1 MLMITDRKRK
11 KKYPELKPV
20 WIGIFIDI
28 LGFFIIIPFLPTFIF
43 LYDTTP
49 LMIGLLLATNAIF
62 TFIFAPIWGRAS
74 DKLGRKPMLV
84 ICQCGTT
91 AAFLIL
97 AFSNSLE
104 ILFLSRIVDGIFG
117 GNFTLVKSII
127 SDQVPPKDRGIQMTN
142 VGVVM
147 VLAALIGPGLGGVL
161 SIFGIIGPGLCAA
174 GLSVITIIVTILYLE
189 ESWPKSKRMTKV
201 ERIKEKIKLRENK
214 TAVYLLTLWGFHTL
228 AFMMFMI
235 TAALIMALV
244 LGLNALEIGI
254 LLTIAG
260 IFRAIIRFT
269 IFMPILRF
277 LGENRAIILG
287 LSLSVVVFI
296 LLGFV
301 QDVIGFILIL
311 LLFSFAASCTRGP
324 LTAKITLA
332 VSPKEMGKING
343 YSSSLDSLARI
354 VGPLIAGFIIGFY
367 GHFWLGLLMA
377 AIALVAVV
385 MSLKDIKPYTYRIQ
399 KKDN

>member
-1 MLMITDRKRK
+1 MLMILNRRKK

-20 WIGIFIDI
+20 WIGIFCDI
-28 LGFFIIIPFLPTFIF
+28 LGFFIIIPFIPTFMV
-43 LYDTTP
+43 LYDMSP
-49 LMIGLLLATNAIF
+49 LMIGLLLSTNAIF
-62 TFIFAPIWGRAS
+62 TFLFAPIWGRAS
-74 DKLGRKPMLV
+74 DKLGRKPMLI
-84 ICQCGTT
+84 ICQGGTI

-117 GNFTLVKSII
+117 GNFTLVKAII
-127 SDQVPPKDRGIQMTN
+127 SDKVSPKDRGIQMAN

-147 VLAALIGPGLGGVL
+147 VLASLIGPGLGGML
-161 SIFGIIGPGLCAA
+161 SIYGIKGPGLCAA
-174 GLSVITIIVTILYLE
+174 SISVITIIVTIVFLE
-189 ESWPKSKRMTKV
+189 ESWPRSKRMTKV
-201 ERIKEKIKLRENK
+201 EMAKEKIKLRENK
-214 TAVYLLTLWGFHTL
+214 TAMYLLTLWGFHTL

-244 LGLNALEIGI
+244 LGLNAFEIGI

-269 IFMPILRF
+269 LFKPTLRF
-277 LGENRAIILG
+277 LGENRMIILG
-287 LSLSVVVFI
+287 LSLFVITF
-296 LLGFV
+296 LL
-301 QDVIGFILIL
+301 IGFIQDTITFIIIL

-324 LTAKITLA
+324 LTAKITLS

-354 VGPLIAGFIIGFY
+354 IGPLIVGFIIGAY
-367 GHFWLGLLMA
+367 DHFWLGLLLTI
-377 AIALVAVV
+377 IALIAFL
-385 MSLKDIKPYTYRIQ
+385 MNLKEIKPFTYRIQ
-399 KKDN
+399 NKEN

>member
-1 MLMITDRKRK
+1 MLMVTDRKRK
-11 KKYPELKPV
+11 KKYPELKPL

-28 LGFFIIIPFLPTFIF
+28 LGFFIIIPFLPTFII
-43 LYDTTP
+43 LYNITP
-49 LMIGLLLATNAIF
+49 FMIGLLMSTNAIF
-62 TFIFAPIWGRAS
+62 TFLFAPIWGRAS

-84 ICQCGTT
+84 ICQFGTA

-104 ILFLSRIVDGIFG
+104 MLFLSRIVDGVFG
-117 GNFTLVKSII
+117 GNFTLVKAII
-127 SDQVPPKDRGIQMTN
+127 SDRVPPKDRGIQMTN

-147 VLAALIGPGLGGVL
+147 VLAGLIGPGLGGIL
-161 SIFGIIGPGLCAA
+161 SVFGIIGPGLCAA
-174 GLSVITIIVTILYLE
+174 ALSLVTIFVTIMYLE
-189 ESWPKSKRMTKV
+189 ESWPKSKRMTKT
-201 ERIKEKIKLRENK
+201 EMIKEKIKLRENK
-214 TAVYLLTLWGFHTL
+214 TAIYLLTLWGFHTL

-244 LGLNALEIGI
+244 LGLNAFEIGI

-269 IFMPILRF
+269 IFKKTLRL
-277 LGENRAIILG
+277 LGENKTIILG
-287 LSLSVVVFI
+287 LSLSVVVFV
-296 LLGFV
+296 LLGLV

-311 LLFSFAASCTRGP
+311 LFFSFAASCTRGP
-324 LTAKITLA
+324 LTAKITLS

-343 YSSSLDSLARI
+343 YSSSLDSFARI
-354 VGPLIAGFIIGFY
+354 VGPLIAGFIIGAY

-377 AIALVAVV
+377 SISLVAFI
-385 MSLKDIKPYTYRIQ
+385 MNLKDIKPYSYRIQ
-399 KKDN
+399 KKEN

>member
-1 MLMITDRKRK
+1 MVTDRKRK

-28 LGFFIIIPFLPTFIF
+28 LGFFIIIPFLASFIF
-43 LYDTTP
+43 LYDTSP
-49 LMIGLLLATNAIF
+49 FMIGLLIATNAFF

-84 ICQCGTT
+84 ICQFGTT
-91 AAFLIL
+91 AAFLIF

-104 ILFLSRIVDGIFG
+104 MLFFSRIVDGIFG
-117 GNFTLVKSII
+117 GNFTLVKAII
-127 SDQVPPKDRGIQMTN
+127 SDRVSPKDRGIQMTN

-161 SIFGIIGPGLCAA
+161 SIYGVMGPGLCAA
-174 GLSVITIIVTILYLE
+174 GLSVITIFVTIVYLE
-189 ESWPKSKRMTKV
+189 ESWPKSKRMTKF
-201 ERIKEKIKLRENK
+201 EGIKEKVKLRENK

-228 AFMMFMI
+228 GFMMFII
-235 TAALIMALV
+235 TAAFIMALV
-244 LGLNALEIGI
+244 LGLNPLEIGI

-269 IFMPILRF
+269 IFIPILRF
-277 LGENRAIILG
+277 LGEKRAIILG
-287 LSLSVVVFI
+287 LSLSVVAFI
-296 LLGFV
+296 FLGFV
-301 QDVIGFILIL
+301 HDVLGFILIL

-324 LTAKITLA
+324 LTAKITLS

-343 YSSSLDSLARI
+343 ISSSLDSLARV
-354 VGPLIAGFIIGFY
+354 VGPIVAGFIIGGY

-377 AIALVAVV
+377 ALALVAFV
-385 MSLKDIKPYTYRIQ
+385 MNLKDIKPYTYRFQ

>member
-1 MLMITDRKRK
+1 MKNKMINIFLAYVIIFFLITSFIPSISSTEHSDESYTDDSIYVDDDTKV
-11 KKYPELKPV
+11 E
-20 WIGIFIDI
+20 
-28 LGFFIIIPFLPTFIF
+28 IPQYGDDEFD

-127 SDQVPPKDRGIQMTN
+127 SDKVPPKDRGIQMTN

-214 TAVYLLTLWGFHTL
+214 IEVYLLTLL
-228 AFMMFMI
+228 
-235 TAALIMALV
+235 
-244 LGLNALEIGI
+244 
-254 LLTIAG
+254 
-260 IFRAIIRFT
+260 
-269 IFMPILRF
+269 
-277 LGENRAIILG
+277 
-287 LSLSVVVFI
+287 
-296 LLGFV
+296 
-301 QDVIGFILIL
+301 
-311 LLFSFAASCTRGP
+311 
-324 LTAKITLA
+324 
-332 VSPKEMGKING
+332 
-343 YSSSLDSLARI
+343 
-354 VGPLIAGFIIGFY
+354 
-367 GHFWLGLLMA
+367 
-377 AIALVAVV
+377 
-385 MSLKDIKPYTYRIQ
+385 
-399 KKDN
+399 

>member
-1 MLMITDRKRK
+1 MLMVTDRKRK
-11 KKYPELKPV
+11 KKYPELNALWLGV
-20 WIGIFIDI
+20 FCDI
-28 LGFFIIIPFLPTFIF
+28 MGFFIIIPFLPTFIF

-49 LMIGLLLATNAIF
+49 LMIGLLMSTNAIF
-62 TFIFAPIWGRAS
+62 TFMFAPIWGRAS

-84 ICQCGTT
+84 ICQFGTT

-104 ILFLSRIVDGIFG
+104 MLFLSRIVDGVFG
-117 GNFTLVKSII
+117 GNFTLVKAII
-127 SDQVPPKDRGIQMTN
+127 SDRVPPKDRGIQMTN

-147 VLAALIGPGLGGVL
+147 VLAALIGPGLGGFL
-161 SIFGIIGPGLCAA
+161 SIFGIVGPGLCAA
-174 GLSVITIIVTILYLE
+174 ALSIITIFVTIKYLE
-189 ESWPKSKRMTKV
+189 ESWPKSNRMTKV

-214 TAVYLLTLWGFHTL
+214 IAIYLLTLWGFHTL
-228 AFMMFMI
+228 SFMMFMI

-244 LGLNALEIGI
+244 LGLNAFEIGI

-260 IFRAIIRFT
+260 VFRAIIRFT
-269 IFMPILRF
+269 IFRKTLKF

-287 LSLSVVVFI
+287 LSLSVVVFV

-301 QDVIGFILIL
+301 KDVIGFILIL
-311 LLFSFAASCTRGP
+311 ILFSFAASCTRGP
-324 LTAKITLA
+324 LTAKITLS

-354 VGPLIAGFIIGFY
+354 VGPLIAGFIIGVY

-377 AIALVAVV
+377 SIALVAFI
-385 MSLKDIKPYTYRIQ
+385 MNLKDIKPYTYRIQ
-399 KKDN
+399 KKEN